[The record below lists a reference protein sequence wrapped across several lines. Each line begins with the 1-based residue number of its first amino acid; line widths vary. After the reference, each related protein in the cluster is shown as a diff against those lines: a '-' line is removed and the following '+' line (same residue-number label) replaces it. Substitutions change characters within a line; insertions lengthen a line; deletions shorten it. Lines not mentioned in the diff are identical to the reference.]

1 MFSVVAAAFCG
12 NENRALHN
20 NRQQS
25 IILQNCTN
33 ATLEVDVHLAKYL
46 FSLLIKLTMETKQ
59 CTVLHQYSK
68 HLCYTFLILHFQSTL
83 YINKH

>member
-20 NRQQS
+20 NQQQS

-46 FSLLIKLTMETKQ
+46 LSLLIKLTMETKQ

-68 HLCYTFLILHFQSTL
+68 HFSLCYTFLILHFQSTC
-83 YINKH
+83 NKH